1 MKKAIIFDFD
11 GTLVHSFP
19 LIYRCLNETCI
30 KFLNK
35 SFTEEEI
42 LSHYGKDEEGIL
54 MSLLNEKYDKDAFIY
69 FLSLYQKYS
78 PIMMPHLISGIYEL
92 LIYLKKQK
100 IPLYVLTGRCIETL
114 NISLKLLNIDNIFL
128 KPYYVGNKYKMNKV
142 FNILSLLNDHKYKN
156 SEVIYV
162 GDSLSDIKAC
172 NEANIDIISA
182 NYDQTIRTIDL
193 SKYNKIVAKSTIELQ
208 EIIRNLFNLN

>member
-1 MKKAIIFDFD
+1 
-11 GTLVHSFP
+11 
-19 LIYRCLNETCI
+19 
-30 KFLNK
+30 
-35 SFTEEEI
+35 
-42 LSHYGKDEEGIL
+42 
-54 MSLLNEKYDKDAFIY
+54 
-69 FLSLYQKYS
+69 
-78 PIMMPHLISGIYEL
+78 
-92 LIYLKKQK
+92 
-100 IPLYVLTGRCIETL
+100 
-114 NISLKLLNIDNIFL
+114 NIDNIFL

-142 FNILSLLNDHKYKN
+142 FNILSLLNDHNYKN

-208 EIIRNLFNLN
+208 EIIKNLFNLN